1 MKKIISIL
9 LVFML
14 AFSCMACAKTTEPKQ
29 EIVPQASQM
38 KAICELAT
46 MKCYYHNVAK
56 YTRKDAAGI
65 LWWKKDRRF
74 WIEYD
79 GIVTMGIDAS
89 LVDIEVDNDTVT
101 ITIPPAKVLGFEVD
115 ETTLNED
122 SYIVDTKSAKV
133 KAEHQTE
140 AFKQAQDH
148 MKEEAE
154 KDTLLLAN
162 AQQRAQK
169 LLEDYVN
176 NIGNCVGKTYNI
188 KWIYLDG
195 AKELNEVDLEN
206 TSDSET
212 SSIK

>member
-56 YTRKDAAGI
+56 YTKEDAAGI

-176 NIGNCVGKTYNI
+176 NIGNCVEKTYNI

-206 TSDSET
+206 TSDSEP

>member
-56 YTRKDAAGI
+56 YTREDAAGI

-176 NIGNCVGKTYNI
+176 NIGNCVEKTYNI

-195 AKELNEVDLEN
+195 AKELNEVDFEN

>member
-56 YTRKDAAGI
+56 YTKEDAAGI

-176 NIGNCVGKTYNI
+176 NIGNCVEKTYNI

-206 TSDSET
+206 TSDSEA

>member
-56 YTRKDAAGI
+56 YTQEDAAGI

-176 NIGNCVGKTYNI
+176 NIGNCVEKTYNI

-206 TSDSET
+206 MVSAEQVNP
-212 SSIK
+212 

>member
-56 YTRKDAAGI
+56 YTKEDAAGI

-176 NIGNCVGKTYNI
+176 NIGNCVEKTYNI

>member
-56 YTRKDAAGI
+56 YTKEDAAGI

-140 AFKQAQDH
+140 AFKQAHDH

-176 NIGNCVGKTYNI
+176 NIGNCVEKTYNI

>member
-56 YTRKDAAGI
+56 YTKEDAAGI

-176 NIGNCVGKTYNI
+176 NIGNCVEKTYNI

-212 SSIK
+212 ASIK

>member
-56 YTRKDAAGI
+56 YIREDAAGI

>member
-56 YTRKDAAGI
+56 YTREDAAGI

-89 LVDIEVDNDTVT
+89 LADIEVDNDTVT

-162 AQQRAQK
+162 AQQRVQK

>member
-56 YTRKDAAGI
+56 YTKEDAAGI

-176 NIGNCVGKTYNI
+176 NIGNCVEKTYNI

-195 AKELNEVDLEN
+195 AKEVYLEN

>member
-1 MKKIISIL
+1 
-9 LVFML
+9 ML

-56 YTRKDAAGI
+56 YTREDAAGI

>member
-38 KAICELAT
+38 KAICELAI

-56 YTRKDAAGI
+56 YTKEDAAGI

-206 TSDSET
+206 TLDSEA

>member
-56 YTRKDAAGI
+56 YTREDAAGI

-176 NIGNCVGKTYNI
+176 NIGNCVEKTYNI

-212 SSIK
+212 ASIK

>member
-29 EIVPQASQM
+29 EIVPQM

-46 MKCYYHNVAK
+46 MKCYYHNFAK
-56 YTRKDAAGI
+56 YTREDAAGI

-176 NIGNCVGKTYNI
+176 NIGNCVEKTYNI

-206 TSDSET
+206 TSDSEA

>member
-14 AFSCMACAKTTEPKQ
+14 AFSCMACVKTTEPKQ

-56 YTRKDAAGI
+56 YTREDATGI

-195 AKELNEVDLEN
+195 AKEFNEVDLEN

>member
-56 YTRKDAAGI
+56 YTREDAAGI

-176 NIGNCVGKTYNI
+176 NIGNCEGKTYNI

>member
-56 YTRKDAAGI
+56 YTREDAAGI

-195 AKELNEVDLEN
+195 VKELNEVDLEN

>member
-1 MKKIISIL
+1 MIN
-9 LVFML
+9 
-14 AFSCMACAKTTEPKQ
+14 E
-29 EIVPQASQM
+29 
-38 KAICELAT
+38 ELDRMIRQYEENLKMQGLTLEQFYQFTNSDEA
-46 MKCYYHNVAK
+46 AL
-56 YTRKDAAGI
+56 KD
-65 LWWKKDRRF
+65 
-74 WIEYD
+74 
-79 GIVTMGIDAS
+79 
-89 LVDIEVDNDTVT
+89 
-101 ITIPPAKVLGFEVD
+101 
-115 ETTLNED
+115 
-122 SYIVDTKSAKV
+122 
-133 KAEHQTE
+133 Q
-140 AFKQAQDH
+140 

>member
-56 YTRKDAAGI
+56 YTKEDAAGI

-176 NIGNCVGKTYNI
+176 NIGNCVEKTYNI

-195 AKELNEVDLEN
+195 AKELNEVDIEN

>member
-56 YTRKDAAGI
+56 YTREDAAGI

-176 NIGNCVGKTYNI
+176 NIGNCVEKTYNI

>member
-56 YTRKDAAGI
+56 YTKEDAAGI

-74 WIEYD
+74 WIEYE

-206 TSDSET
+206 TLDSEA

>member
-14 AFSCMACAKTTEPKQ
+14 AFSCMACVKTTEPKQ

-56 YTRKDAAGI
+56 YTREDAAGI

-89 LVDIEVDNDTVT
+89 L
-101 ITIPPAKVLGFEVD
+101 EVD

>member
-1 MKKIISIL
+1 MKKKISIL

-56 YTRKDAAGI
+56 YTKEDAAGI

-176 NIGNCVGKTYNI
+176 NIGNCVEKTYNI

-206 TSDSET
+206 TSDSEA

>member
-56 YTRKDAAGI
+56 YTKEDAAGI

-122 SYIVDTKSAKV
+122 SYIVDTQSAKV

-176 NIGNCVGKTYNI
+176 NIGNCVEKTYNI

>member
-56 YTRKDAAGI
+56 YTKEDAAGI

-162 AQQRAQK
+162 AQQRTQK

-176 NIGNCVGKTYNI
+176 NIGNCVEKTYNI

>member
-1 MKKIISIL
+1 
-9 LVFML
+9 
-14 AFSCMACAKTTEPKQ
+14 
-29 EIVPQASQM
+29 M

-56 YTRKDAAGI
+56 YTKEDAAGI

>member
-14 AFSCMACAKTTEPKQ
+14 AFFCMACAKTTEPKQ
-29 EIVPQASQM
+29 EIVPQALQM

-56 YTRKDAAGI
+56 YTQEDAAGI

-162 AQQRAQK
+162 TQQRAQK

-176 NIGNCVGKTYNI
+176 NIGNCVEKTYNI

-206 TSDSET
+206 TSDSDT

>member
-1 MKKIISIL
+1 
-9 LVFML
+9 
-14 AFSCMACAKTTEPKQ
+14 
-29 EIVPQASQM
+29 
-38 KAICELAT
+38 
-46 MKCYYHNVAK
+46 
-56 YTRKDAAGI
+56 
-65 LWWKKDRRF
+65 
-74 WIEYD
+74 
-79 GIVTMGIDAS
+79 
-89 LVDIEVDNDTVT
+89 
-101 ITIPPAKVLGFEVD
+101 
-115 ETTLNED
+115 
-122 SYIVDTKSAKV
+122 
-133 KAEHQTE
+133 
-140 AFKQAQDH
+140 

-206 TSDSET
+206 TLDSEA

>member
-56 YTRKDAAGI
+56 YTKEDAAGI

-206 TSDSET
+206 TLDSEA